1 MRYFVGKLK
10 NKYKFVC
17 QECGHEEAK
26 WCGRC
31 PACGK
36 WNSMAEELVQ
46 SKAAGDARLPDSRPV
61 PITMVS
67 DIAGERIYTG
77 INELDRV
84 LGGGVVPGSLILIGG
99 DPGIGKSTLALQA
112 ASDIARTKGL
122 CLYVTGEES
131 AQQTKMRAA
140 RLGVVTDNLYVVT
153 ETSFEQIR
161 KHVEQLSP
169 NLIVIDSIQ
178 TVFTEGLPSAPGS
191 VAQVRECTGF
201 LMQMAKS
208 LGTPVVIVGHV
219 TKEGYLAGPRVLEHM
234 VDAVLYFEGER
245 HHTFRILRA
254 VKNRFGSTNE
264 IGVFEMGEQ
273 GLQEVAN
280 PSKMF
285 LAERPTGVAGSVVVA
300 GMEGTRPVLVEVQAL
315 VSPSSFGNP
324 RRMTSGLDF
333 NRVNL
338 IMAVLEKRVG
348 MRLSSQDAYVNV
360 AGGVRLDEPAVDLGV
375 AIAVASSFRD
385 VAVDPNTVA
394 LGEIGLTGEVR
405 GISQVVK
412 RIHEGA
418 KLGFTNFVVP
428 AANLNQCK
436 DIAKVKVIGVE
447 KVEDAFETALGVS
460 N

>member
-1 MRYFVGKLK
+1 MGKLK

-17 QECGHEEAK
+17 QECGHEESK

-36 WNSMAEELVQ
+36 WNSMVEEVVQ
-46 SKAAGDARLPDSRPV
+46 AKAPGGLDRSDAKPL

-67 DIAGERIYTG
+67 DIAGKRINTG

-84 LGGGVVPGSLILIGG
+84 LGGGVVPGSLILFGG

-112 ASDIARTKGL
+112 ASDIARTRGL

-140 RLGVVTDNLYVVT
+140 RLGVITENLYVVT
-153 ETSFEQIR
+153 ETSLERIR
-161 KHVEQLSP
+161 KYVEHLLP

-178 TVFTEGLPSAPGS
+178 TVFTESLPAAPGS
-191 VAQVRECTGF
+191 VSQVRECTGF
-201 LMQMAKS
+201 LMQMAKV
-208 LGTPVVIVGHV
+208 LNIPVVIVGHV
-219 TKEGYLAGPRVLEHM
+219 TKEGFLAGPRVLEHM
-234 VDAVLYFEGER
+234 VDAVLYFEGQR

-273 GLQEVAN
+273 GLREVAN
-280 PSKMF
+280 PSEMF

-348 MRLSSQDAYVNV
+348 MHLANQDAYVNV

-375 AIAVASSFRD
+375 AVAVASSFRD
-385 VAVDPNTVA
+385 VAVNPHTVA

-405 GISQVVK
+405 GISQVAK
-412 RIHEGA
+412 RIHEGT
-418 KLGFTNFVVP
+418 KLGFTSFIVP

-436 DIAKVKVIGVE
+436 DISKVKVKGVE
-447 KVEDAFETALGVS
+447 KVEEAFETALGVS